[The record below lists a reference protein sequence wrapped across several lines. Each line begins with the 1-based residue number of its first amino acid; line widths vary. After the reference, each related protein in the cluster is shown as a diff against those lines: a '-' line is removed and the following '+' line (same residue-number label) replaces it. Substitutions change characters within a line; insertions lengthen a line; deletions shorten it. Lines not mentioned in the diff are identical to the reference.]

1 MVCAVEL
8 TNAGGDG
15 GGCACRGVV
24 AGPKYGD
31 VFVAGCCGAAGCC
44 VNLLGGLEDEGVAGD
59 ADSCEVEDSC
69 WEDLCFLTYL
79 LRPAMCVVI
88 AAIAGVTL
96 MSPLLMLQE
105 GKRCIHAA
113 STS

>member
-1 MVCAVEL
+1 MCDAGVI
-8 TNAGGDG
+8 NAGGDG

-24 AGPKYGD
+24 AGPEYGG
-31 VFVAGCCGAAGCC
+31 VCVAGCCGAARCC
-44 VNLLGGLEDEGVAGD
+44 RLEDGGVAGGTD
-59 ADSCEVEDSC
+59 KCEVEPSC
-69 WEDLCFLTYL
+69 WDDLCFLTYL

-88 AAIAGVTL
+88 EAIAGVIL

>member
-1 MVCAVEL
+1 MCDVEVA
-8 TNAGGDG
+8 NAGGDA

-24 AGPKYGD
+24 AGLEYGD
-31 VFVAGCCGAAGCC
+31 VCVAGCCGAARCC
-44 VNLLGGLEDEGVAGD
+44 VSLLGGLEDGDVAGGTD
-59 ADSCEVEDSC
+59 KCEVEHSC
-69 WEDLCFLTYL
+69 WEDLCFFTYL

-88 AAIAGVTL
+88 AAIAGIIL

-105 GKRCIHAA
+105 GKLSIHAS